1 MEKNSL
7 VDYELK
13 EILPQ
18 IFALKIEDGY
28 QRAMLFL
35 RSQEFYESAFPQIRG
50 KHFDIFEF
58 MEIYKEW
65 KLLDHFSYPAD
76 WAGFNVPGAIIEEC
90 IGHVLD
96 QANGIS
102 ATPYDKIM
110 GDIVK
115 GIRSKIGSEAKF
127 YLLGVDAFESRT
139 MNHELAHG
147 LYHVN
152 EEYKTRTSELVSALP
167 SKVFEGMREHLLGMG
182 YCEEVIPDEI
192 QAYMATGLHGKMNLI
207 RGIKSRTKDF
217 SSALKTYLY

>member
-1 MEKNSL
+1 MEKKSL
-7 VDYELK
+7 VNYELK

-65 KLLDHFSYPAD
+65 KLLEHFSYPAD

-96 QANGIS
+96 PANGMS

-110 GDIVK
+110 GDIVRD
-115 GIRSKIGSEAKF
+115 IRSKIGSEAKF
-127 YLLGVDAFESRT
+127 YLLGVDSFESRT
-139 MNHELAHG
+139 MDHELAHG

-152 EEYKTRTSELVSALP
+152 EEYKTRASELVSALP
-167 SKVFEGMREHLLGMG
+167 SKVFEGMEAHLLGMG
-182 YCEEVIPDEI
+182 YCQEVIPDEI
-192 QAYMATGLHGKMNLI
+192 QAYMATGLHGRMNLI
-207 RGIKSRTKDF
+207 RGIKGRTKAF
-217 SSALKTYLY
+217 ETSLKTYI

>member
-1 MEKNSL
+1 MEKKSL

-18 IFALKIEDGY
+18 IFALKIVDGY

-139 MNHELAHG
+139 MDHELAHG

-207 RGIKSRTKDF
+207 RGIKGRTKDF
-217 SSALKTYLY
+217 SSALKTYI